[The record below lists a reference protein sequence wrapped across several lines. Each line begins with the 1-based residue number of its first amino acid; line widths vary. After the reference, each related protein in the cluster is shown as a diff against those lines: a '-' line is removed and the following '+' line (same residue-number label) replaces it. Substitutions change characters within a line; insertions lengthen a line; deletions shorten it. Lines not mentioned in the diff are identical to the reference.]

1 MWRELR
7 QKGRPLAAPARLLR
21 RQPPDQGHRV
31 GRRSRGKYWII
42 GRTVNAIGHIAGEEA
57 EGIAGCVLRYG
68 VDRVLAER
76 SRGSVVLVVPSLG
89 RVVGRIALLAKN
101 GDEVEGDRPL
111 GETVLE
117 LGRVE
122 VRTLGLCFVW
132 GKPEFACLR
141 DYLVFDELGLTGGV
155 GEGEGVHAPIVH
167 AGIAGRHWMRGEPG
181 ILQRR
186 FRVCLEEGADLL
198 LVARAHC
205 L

>member
-1 MWRELR
+1 M
-7 QKGRPLAAPARLLR
+7 ARLLR
-21 RQPPDQGHRV
+21 RQRPDQGHRV
-31 GRRSRGKYWII
+31 GRRSRGKYGII
-42 GRTVNAIGHIAGEEA
+42 GRTGNAIGHIAGEEA

-68 VDRVLAER
+68 VDRDLAER

-141 DYLVFDELGLTGGV
+141 DCLVFDELGLTGSLWTLV
-155 GEGEGVHAPIVH
+155 RESADFSPLDF
-167 AGIAGRHWMRGEPG
+167 AQRYTGRFSADGNR
-181 ILQRR
+181 ID
-186 FRVCLEEGADLL
+186 GAWEI
-198 LVARAHC
+198 ARADADWT
-205 L
+205 LDFELNYVRLT

>member
-42 GRTVNAIGHIAGEEA
+42 GRTGNAIGHIAGEEA

-68 VDRVLAER
+68 VDRDLAER
-76 SRGSVVLVVPSLG
+76 SRGSIVLIVPSLG
-89 RVVGRIALLAKN
+89 RVVGRIALLAEN
-101 GDEVEGDRPL
+101 ADEVEGDRPL

-122 VRTLGLCFVW
+122 VRTLGRCLVW
-132 GKPEFACLR
+132 GQPKIAGLR
-141 DYLVFDELGLTGGV
+141 DRFVFDELRLTGSV
-155 GEGEGVHAPIVH
+155 GEGEGVHPPI
-167 AGIAGRHWMRGEPG
+167 
-181 ILQRR
+181 
-186 FRVCLEEGADLL
+186 
-198 LVARAHC
+198 
-205 L
+205 